1 MARILNNVTF
11 VLSDDG
17 TVSIVIGR
25 EKNVNILD
33 SELAATIVREALA
46 TEEEPGVVK
55 PDGITTFVD
64 ENGVL
69 SAVGGG
75 GGGGTPTEDIKV
87 IQGTV

>member
-11 VLSDDG
+11 VLSDEG

-46 TEEEPGVVK
+46 TEEAPGVVK
-55 PDGITTFVD
+55 PDGVTTFVD

-75 GGGGTPTEDIKV
+75 GGGTPTEDIKV

>member
-25 EKNVNILD
+25 EKNVSILD

-46 TEEEPGVVK
+46 TEDVPGVVK
-55 PDGITTFVD
+55 PDGVTTFVD
-64 ENGVL
+64 DNGVL

-75 GGGGTPTEDIKV
+75 GSSGTPTEAIKV

>member
-25 EKNVNILD
+25 EKNVSILD

-46 TEEEPGVVK
+46 TEDTPGVVK
-55 PDGITTFVD
+55 PDGVTTFVD

-69 SAVGGG
+69 RAVGSG

>member
-1 MARILNNVTF
+1 MARILNNVAF
-11 VLSDDG
+11 VLNDDD
-17 TVSIVIGR
+17 TVTIVIGR
-25 EKNVNILD
+25 NKNVNILD

-46 TEEEPGVVK
+46 TEDKPGVIK

-75 GGGGTPTEDIKV
+75 SGSGTPTEAIKV

>member
-11 VLSDDG
+11 VLSDDD

-46 TEEEPGVVK
+46 TEEAPGVVK
-55 PDGITTFVD
+55 PDGVTTFVD

>member
-46 TEEEPGVVK
+46 TEEVPGVVK
-55 PDGITTFVD
+55 PDGVTTFVD

>member
-1 MARILNNVTF
+1 MARILNNVSF
-11 VLSDDG
+11 VLHDDD

-25 EKNVNILD
+25 NNSVNVLD

-46 TEEEPGVVK
+46 TEDKPGVIK
-55 PDGITTFVD
+55 PDGVTTFVD

-69 SAVGGG
+69 MAVGSGS
-75 GGGGTPTEDIKV
+75 GGTPTEDIKV

>member
-46 TEEEPGVVK
+46 TEDTPGVVK
-55 PDGITTFVD
+55 PDGVTTFVD

-75 GGGGTPTEDIKV
+75 GGGTPTEDIKV

>member
-1 MARILNNVTF
+1 MARILNNVAF
-11 VLSDDG
+11 VLNDDD

-25 EKNVNILD
+25 NKNVNILD

-46 TEEEPGVVK
+46 TEEAPGVVK
-55 PDGITTFVD
+55 PDGVTTFVD

-75 GGGGTPTEDIKV
+75 GGSGTPTEAIKV
-87 IQGTV
+87 IQGIV

>member
-1 MARILNNVTF
+1 MARILNNVSF
-11 VLSDDG
+11 VLNDDD

-25 EKNVNILD
+25 NKNVNILD
-33 SELAATIVREALA
+33 NELAATIVREALA
-46 TEEEPGVVK
+46 TEDTPGAIK
-55 PDGITTFVD
+55 PDGVTTFVD

-75 GGGGTPTEDIKV
+75 GSSGTPTEAIKV